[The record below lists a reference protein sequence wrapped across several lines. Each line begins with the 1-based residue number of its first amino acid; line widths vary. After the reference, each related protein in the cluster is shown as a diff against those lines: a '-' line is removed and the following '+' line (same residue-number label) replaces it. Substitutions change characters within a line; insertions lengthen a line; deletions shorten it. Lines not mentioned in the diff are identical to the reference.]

1 MVVVAAATRF
11 AAGILMGTGLAFAI
25 GEGGGSDFAVGLVA
39 TAYFLGMMLFAPVWG
54 AVADVTGRRRAV
66 LVTTGLA
73 ATLAAAPLAWTP
85 GTWASIGLRGLYAA
99 FAAFSPVM
107 LAIASAGSGTD
118 RGRSIGF
125 FNSARA
131 VGFTGGQL
139 SVGLLLG
146 LLAPAGLSLVVVGLS
161 LVSTLTVAFI
171 PAADGGGDEGGGAA
185 SAAAGDG
192 VAARELAGEIRRR
205 LLPAVDERA
214 HLRRRGLRWL
224 YAALALRNAAVLG
237 VIKLMPVYLPRAL
250 GLSEFEMGLVLALNP
265 AAQVPFMYLAGRA
278 ADRTGRKPLI
288 VAGMAASAA
297 FALVAAG
304 ATLPASPTGRF
315 AVAALSS
322 LVVAA
327 GYSAM
332 TVGSLAFIGD
342 IADELR
348 GSASRQTQS
357 DDVADELRGSGADA
371 DRESELMGLRST
383 AKGVGGVVGPATFGA
398 VATVTGYATTF
409 ALASALALSATGLV
423 AARLVGREETG
434 RAEGVASAGSD

>member
-66 LVTTGLA
+66 LVATGLA
-73 ATLAAAPLAWTP
+73 ATLAAVPLAWTP

-99 FAAFSPVM
+99 FAAAFSPVM
-107 LAIASAGSGTD
+107 LAIVSAGSGAD

-146 LLAPAGLSLVVVGLS
+146 LLAPAGLYLVVIGLS

-171 PAADGGGDEGGGAA
+171 ADADGDGDEGGGAE
-185 SAAAGDG
+185 SAASGGD
-192 VAARELAGEIRRR
+192 VAAGELAGEIRRR

-265 AAQVPFMYLAGRA
+265 AAQVPFMYLAGRV
-278 ADRTGRKPLI
+278 ADRTGRKPLV

-304 ATLPASPTGRF
+304 ATFPASSTGRF

-342 IADELR
+342 
-348 GSASRQTQS
+348 
-357 DDVADELRGSGADA
+357 VADELRESAARQAQSEGVA

-409 ALASALALSATGLV
+409 ALASVLALSATGLV
-423 AARLVGREETG
+423 AARLIETRGAARSDDAPSVGG
-434 RAEGVASAGSD
+434 D